1 MCQIM
6 AMSKN
11 LTKKGKVDPNDIQGD
26 FDWLNLLVLNSAE
39 TASPLG

>member
-1 MCQIM
+1 
-6 AMSKN
+6 MSN
-11 LTKKGKVDPNDIQGD
+11 FGYVQEFDQKGKVDPNDIQGD